1 MRSMTIDKDGDS
13 LAVVFLERNISD
25 EVRIMEIGD
34 DLTEMASK
42 LTAGQA
48 LTLSFQNVEYF
59 STAMI
64 GQLVR
69 LRNKIEQ
76 GGVEMTLRHV
86 SPTIQAILRAMHLDK
101 FFRVDNSH
109 G

>member
-1 MRSMTIDKDGDS
+1 MRSMTVDKDGDS
-13 LAVVFLERNISD
+13 LAVVFLDRNISD

-42 LTAGQA
+42 IPAGNA
-48 LTLSFQNVEYF
+48 LTLSFKNVEYF

-69 LRNKIEQ
+69 LRNRIEKC
-76 GGVEMTLRHV
+76 GVEMTLRHV
-86 SPTIQAILRAMHLDK
+86 SPTIQAILQAMHLDK
-101 FFRVDNSH
+101 VFRVDSSD